1 MFFFTTDYLLFMVP
15 ATLLVMLAQFWVNST
30 YKRWSQVR
38 NTRGITG
45 AQAAQQL
52 IQSGGLRQVTLEG
65 TRQHLGDHYDPR
77 TRVLRLSPAVAQT
90 PSVAAL
96 AIAAHEVGHAEQH
109 RQGYFPL
116 RLRSAIVPMANL
128 GSNLGYIL
136 ILAGLLLR
144 LANVA
149 WLGVLVFSAGVAFA
163 LITLPVELN
172 ASARARALLTQTG
185 LVTTHEERRGVNA
198 VLTAAAFTYIAAL
211 AAALLQLLYWASLA
225 AGMGRRR

>member
-1 MFFFTTDYLLFMVP
+1 MYLYDNTFLLMIP
-15 ATLLVMLAQFWVNST
+15 AFLLMMLAQIWVNSA

-52 IQSGGLRQVTLEG
+52 IQSGGLGQVTLEG
-65 TRQHLGDHYDPR
+65 TREHMGDHYDPR
-77 TRVLRLSPAVAQT
+77 KRVLRLSPAVAQT

-109 RQGYFPL
+109 HQGYAPL
-116 RLRSAIVPMANL
+116 ALRSALVPMVNV
-128 GSNLGYIL
+128 GSNLGWIL
-136 ILAGLLLR
+136 IFAGLIVGWLNL
-144 LANVA
+144 A
-149 WLGVLVFSAGVAFA
+149 WLGVALFATSAVFA

-185 LVTTHEERRGVNA
+185 LVTTHEEQRGVNA
-198 VLTAAAFTYIAAL
+198 VLNAAAFTYVAAL
-211 AAALLQLLYWASLA
+211 AVALLQLLRFALMI
-225 AGMGRRR
+225 AGTGRRR